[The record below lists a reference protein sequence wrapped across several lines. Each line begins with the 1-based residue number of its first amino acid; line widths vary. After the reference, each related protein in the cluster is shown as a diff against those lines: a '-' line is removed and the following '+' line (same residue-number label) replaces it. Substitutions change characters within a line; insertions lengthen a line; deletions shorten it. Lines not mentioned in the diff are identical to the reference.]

1 MFRKL
6 WIRFITRLHH
16 RDVEIE
22 MDDELRFH
30 FDMQIEKNIERGM
43 NAPEARR
50 QAMLQFGGLPQVK
63 EECRDARIV
72 RWLDETQRD
81 LRYAFQSLRR
91 KPGFTATVTL
101 TLALGIGANT
111 AIFSVVNC
119 ILLRPLPYR
128 NAERLVTLLRYT
140 ERNRDLISFTSPA
153 DLEDFKSRSDIF
165 EDAAVVLRTEYRVI
179 NGESP
184 ERVAGADAST
194 NLFALLGIK
203 PAVGRLF
210 LPEDGEPGSEP
221 TAVLSYSYWL
231 DAMGGDPQAIGK
243 RLMIDGKVRT
253 VVGVLPADFKGMFA
267 QVDWKTMLWTPDGLR
282 VPQASGR
289 NIRQHVALAHLKP
302 GVNVRQARIAIDAI
316 SGQLARQYPQTNPG
330 LHFTV
335 LSLHEWIFG
344 DTRAPLMVLMAAVAF
359 VLLIACANV
368 ANMLLARSIEREK
381 EIAVRAALG
390 AGRWR
395 VMRQLLTESMLL
407 SIAGGA
413 VGILFAV
420 WSVTGMRPVI
430 TGVIRANDIHIDIR
444 ALGFAL
450 ALSVLTGMVFGLLP
464 SRRAARLD
472 LTKTLK
478 DIGRRSS
485 AGPRSRVLRHLLVA
499 AQIALSLV
507 LLLSAGLMLN
517 SLIRLL
523 HVDPGFKI
531 ENLFCT
537 SIQLPPT
544 QSDEPRPPGDP
555 LAQVM
560 ERVRA
565 IPGIQEAAL
574 VSSLPLGDSPT
585 VTSIRIEG
593 RASSQP
599 GEQLYASSAIVSP
612 EYFRLLGLGL
622 LRGRFLTENDT
633 RDAPPVVVINE
644 TMART
649 LWPNENPLGR
659 RILLAQGEG
668 EGKPLEVVGVVRDAR
683 QILTLKPR
691 PQFFQSNLQT
701 PFGRIY
707 LVARTSSST
716 PNLGK
721 TLREVIQASD
731 RRLVVGTVRTME
743 QATDRYFVN
752 PRFYAS
758 LFGIFAAVALLL
770 ALVGIYGVMS
780 YTVTQRTHE
789 IGVRMA
795 FGAQA
800 RDILRL
806 VIGQGMLVTSIGLAV
821 GLGVGLALTRL
832 LKNLVALYD
841 VSATDP
847 ATFAGIAVL
856 FAVTALPACYL
867 PARRA
872 MKVEP
877 VIAVRYE

>member
-1 MFRKL
+1 MIRRL
-6 WIRFITRLHH
+6 WIRFITRLRH
-16 RDVEIE
+16 RDVEDE

-30 FDMQIEKNIERGM
+30 LDMQIKKNIGRGM

-50 QAMLQFGGLPQVK
+50 QAMLQFGGLQQVK

-81 LRYAFQSLRR
+81 LRYAFQSLRH

-101 TLALGIGANT
+101 TLALGIGINV

-119 ILLRPLPYR
+119 ALLRPLPYR
-128 NAERLVTLLRYT
+128 NAERLVTLLRHS

-153 DLEDFKSRSDIF
+153 DLEDFKSRSDVF
-165 EDAAVVLRTEYRVI
+165 EDAAVVLQTEYRVI
-179 NGESP
+179 HKESP
-184 ERVAGADAST
+184 ERVTGVDASA

-203 PAVGRLF
+203 PALGRLF
-210 LPEDGEPGSEP
+210 LPDDGESGRDSI
-221 TAVLSYSYWL
+221 VILSYSYWL
-231 DAMGGDPQAIGK
+231 GEMGGDAGAVGK
-243 RLMIDGKVRT
+243 KLTIDGKVRT
-253 VVGVLPADFKGMFA
+253 VVGVLPADFKGMFSPF
-267 QVDWKTMLWTPDGLR
+267 DWKTMLWTPDGLR

-302 GVNVRQARIAIDAI
+302 GVTVGQAQIAIDAI
-316 SGQLARQYPQTNPG
+316 SAQLALQYPQTNAG
-330 LHFTV
+330 LHFIV
-335 LSLHEWIFG
+335 LSLHERIFG
-344 DTRAPLMVLMAAVAF
+344 DTRAPLIILMAAAGF
-359 VLLIACANV
+359 VLLIACANI
-368 ANMLLARSIEREK
+368 ANMLLAHGMEREK

-395 VMRQLLTESMLL
+395 VMRQLLAESMLL
-407 SIAGGA
+407 SIGGGA

-420 WSVTGMRPVI
+420 WSVSGMRPVI
-430 TGVIRANDIHIDIR
+430 TGVIPTNDIHIDIR

-450 ALSVLTGMVFGLLP
+450 VLSVLTGMVFGLLP
-464 SRRAARLD
+464 SGRAAKLD
-472 LTKTLK
+472 LAKTLK
-478 DIGRRSS
+478 DVGRRSS
-485 AGPRSRVLRHLLVA
+485 AGPRSRVLRQSLIA
-499 AQIALSLV
+499 AQIALSMV

-523 HVDPGFKI
+523 HIDPGFKTT
-531 ENLFCT
+531 NLLYTF
-537 SIQLPPT
+537 IQLPRAN
-544 QSDEPRPPGDP
+544 SDEPPPSGDP
-555 LAQVM
+555 FAQVM

-574 VSSLPLGDSPT
+574 AYMLPLGDSPMA
-585 VTSIRIEG
+585 SGISIEG

-599 GEQLYASSAIVSP
+599 QEQLYASSAIVSP

-622 LRGRFLTENDT
+622 LRGRFFTEHDT
-633 RDAPPVVVINE
+633 RDGPPVMVINE

-649 LWPNENPLGR
+649 LWPNENPLGHR
-659 RILLAQGEG
+659 LLLAQGEG
-668 EGKPLEVVGVVRDAR
+668 ADKSRKVVGVVRDAR
-683 QILTLKPR
+683 QVLTLTPR
-691 PQFFQSNLQT
+691 PQFYVPYLQT
-701 PFGRIY
+701 PLGGIY
-707 LVARTSSST
+707 LIVRTSSSM

-721 TLREVIQASD
+721 TLRDAVQASN

-743 QATDRYFVN
+743 QATDRYFIN
-752 PRFYAS
+752 PRFYAA

-789 IGVRMA
+789 IGLRMA
-795 FGAQA
+795 FGARA

-806 VIGQGMLVTSIGLAV
+806 VIGQGMLVTSIGLAI
-821 GLGVGLALTRL
+821 GLAAGLALTHL

-856 FAVTALPACYL
+856 FVMTALPACYL

>member
-1 MFRKL
+1 MFRKF
-6 WIRFITRLHH
+6 WIRFITRLRR
-16 RDVEIE
+16 RDVENE

-30 FDMQIEKNIERGM
+30 LDMQIEKNIERGM
-43 NAPEARR
+43 NNPEARR

-101 TLALGIGANT
+101 TLALGIGVNT

-119 ILLRPLPYR
+119 VLLRPLPYR
-128 NAERLVTLLRYT
+128 NAERLVTLLRHT

-153 DLEDFKSRSDIF
+153 DLEDFKSRSDVF
-165 EDAAVVLRTEYRVI
+165 EDAAVVLQTEYRVI
-179 NGESP
+179 NKESP
-184 ERVAGADAST
+184 ERVAGVDASA

-203 PAVGRLF
+203 PALGRLF
-210 LPEDGEPGSEP
+210 LPEDGEPGSDP
-221 TAVLSYSYWL
+221 IVVLSYSYWL
-231 DAMGGDPQAIGK
+231 SEMGGDPGTIGRK
-243 RLMIDGKVRT
+243 LTIDGKVCT
-253 VVGVLPADFKGMFA
+253 VVGVLPADFKGMFGPF
-267 QVDWKTMLWTPDGLR
+267 DWKTMIWTPDGLR

-302 GVNVRQARIAIDAI
+302 GVNVRQAQIAIDAI
-316 SGQLARQYPQTNPG
+316 SAQLALQYPQTNAG

-335 LSLHEWIFG
+335 LSLHERIFG
-344 DTRAPLMVLMAAVAF
+344 DTRAPLMILMAAVGF

-368 ANMLLARSIEREK
+368 ANMLLARSMEREK

-395 VMRQLLTESMLL
+395 VMRQLLAESMLL
-407 SIAGGA
+407 SVSGGA

-430 TGVIRANDIHIDIR
+430 TGVIPTNDFHVDIR

-450 ALSVLTGMVFGLLP
+450 ALSVLTGMVFGLLL
-464 SRRAARLD
+464 SGRAARLD
-472 LTKTLK
+472 LAKALK
-478 DIGRRSS
+478 DVGRRSS
-485 AGPRSRVLRHLLVA
+485 AGPRSRVLRHSLVV
-499 AQIALSLV
+499 AQVALSLV

-523 HVDPGFKI
+523 HVDPGFKTT
-531 ENLFCT
+531 NLLCT
-537 SIQLPPT
+537 LIQLPRT
-544 QSDEPRPPGDP
+544 NSEEPRPPSDP

-565 IPGIQEAAL
+565 MPGIQEAAL

-585 VTSIRIEG
+585 VTGIRIEG

-612 EYFRLLGLGL
+612 EYFRLLRLGL
-622 LRGRFLTENDT
+622 LRGRILTEHDT
-633 RDAPPVVVINE
+633 RDASPVVVINE
-644 TMART
+644 TMAKT

-659 RILLAQGEG
+659 RILLGQGERA
-668 EGKPLEVVGVVRDAR
+668 EKTLEVVGVVTDAR
-683 QILTLKPR
+683 QILTLRPL
-691 PQFFQSNLQT
+691 PQFFQSCLQT

-707 LVARTSSST
+707 LVARTSSSA
-716 PNLGK
+716 PNFGK
-721 TLREVIQASD
+721 TLQEAIQVSD
-731 RRLVVGTVRTME
+731 RRLVVETVRTME

-795 FGAQA
+795 FGARA

-821 GLGVGLALTRL
+821 GLGASLALTHL

-847 ATFAGIAVL
+847 ATFAGLAVL
-856 FAVTALPACYL
+856 FAMTALPACYL

-877 VIAVRYE
+877 VIAVRNE